1 VEWLTEPWTSTLMRR
16 AFVEALIIGGLSG
29 AIGCFVLVRGLAFLG
44 ESVAHALVL
53 GVVVAFLL
61 GLSPALGAAMGAAA
75 TVLLATSVAQDE
87 RLSFDT
93 AMGVILP
100 SFFGLGVLLIAL
112 GEGFRTRLEE
122 VLFGSILSVTTLDLA
137 LGAGAAV
144 LAAAVLLLAGKELA
158 LVAFDRQVAQ
168 AMGYRVALL
177 DLLLLAVVTIAV
189 VAALRGT
196 GNVLLTG
203 LLLGPAATARLVC
216 RTFRSMAIAAAI
228 LGAAAGMVGLYATW
242 HLEVG
247 GGPAIVLV
255 VTAMFAVT
263 LAWTRLPLPF
273 ARSRTPAGATPR

>member
-228 LGAAAGMVGLYATW
+228 LGAAAGVVGLYATW

-263 LAWTRLPLPF
+263 LAWTRLPLPL

>member
-1 VEWLTEPWTSTLMRR
+1 MEWLTDPWTSTLMRR
-16 AFVEALIIGGLSG
+16 AFIEALVIGALSG

-216 RTFRSMAIAAAI
+216 RTFGSMAIAAAI
-228 LGAAAGMVGLYATW
+228 LGAAAGVAGLYATW